1 MPPPLA
7 HEGSHEPNLRCRV
20 RSASLDPEKRHAM
33 MSRSRERLSNRGS
46 TTAVVLLVIAALA
59 VIYALFFRP

>member
-1 MPPPLA
+1 MQW
-7 HEGSHEPNLRCRV
+7 
-20 RSASLDPEKRHAM
+20 